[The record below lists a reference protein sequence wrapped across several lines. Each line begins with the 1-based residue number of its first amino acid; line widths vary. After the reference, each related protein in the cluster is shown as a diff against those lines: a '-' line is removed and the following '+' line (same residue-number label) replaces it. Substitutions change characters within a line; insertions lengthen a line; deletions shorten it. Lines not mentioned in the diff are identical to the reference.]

1 VGYLLPTHFS
11 NTIFK
16 SSLDILH
23 SISQVTKYT
32 QIALTFAGNSN
43 LKSGEKKVIFDRK
56 TPVNLCHLLPSSALS
71 GGRIRYRT
79 VLLIWGILLPVKILN
94 IRYTNSTLMKNVLL
108 FCLILIAGVASA
120 ATFPDHPYGFVLGKA
135 ELKSAGAMA
144 LGPNGVLFVA
154 DPKGAAIFAFD
165 IKDMQA
171 DTATT
176 RIEVKNIDKVLA
188 SFLGIAAEDVVI
200 NDMLAHPTSQQIYL
214 SVSRGRSADALPVL
228 VRVNRQGQVD
238 EIKMD
243 NILFSKA
250 DIANAPGIDEK
261 TSWGAPKRQMAVT
274 DLQFFDGELYVAG
287 LSNEEFASRLRRI
300 SFPFTSAQNNTSVE
314 IFHTSH
320 NRYETNAPIETML
333 PVKLNN
339 QSSILAGYGCAPLAK
354 FSVADLKG
362 NKHVKGQTLAEL
374 GGGSRPLDMILIIKK
389 GEEYVIVANS
399 NRSIY
404 TLKVSDLEK
413 SQPLTT
419 PVDATFVS
427 SGTPFVSTAY
437 VGVMQIDNLN
447 KNFVAAIQRDIQTG
461 ALNLVSIPKRWL

>member
-1 VGYLLPTHFS
+1 
-11 NTIFK
+11 
-16 SSLDILH
+16 
-23 SISQVTKYT
+23 
-32 QIALTFAGNSN
+32 
-43 LKSGEKKVIFDRK
+43 
-56 TPVNLCHLLPSSALS
+56 
-71 GGRIRYRT
+71 
-79 VLLIWGILLPVKILN
+79 
-94 IRYTNSTLMKNVLL
+94 MKNVLSFFL
-108 FCLILIAGVASA
+108 VLVTGVASA
-120 ATFPDHPYGFVLGKA
+120 ATNPDHPYGFTLGKV

-144 LGPNGVLFVA
+144 LGPNGILFVA

-165 IKDMQA
+165 IKDTQV

-176 RIEVKNIDKVLA
+176 RVEVKNIDKVLA

-228 VRVNRQGQVD
+228 LRVNRQGEVS

-243 NILFSKA
+243 NILFSKV
-250 DIANAPGIDEK
+250 DISNVPGPDEK
-261 TSWGAPKRQMAVT
+261 TSWGAPKRAMALT

-287 LSNEEFASRLRRI
+287 LSNEEFASRLKRI
-300 SFPFTSAQNNTSVE
+300 AFPFTNTQANTSVE

-320 NRYETNAPIETML
+320 NRYETHAPIETML

-339 QSSILAGYGCAPLAK
+339 QPSLLAGYGCAPLAK

-362 NKHVKGQTLAEL
+362 NKHVKGHTLAEL
-374 GGGSRPLDMILIIKK
+374 GGGSRPLDMVLINKK
-389 GEEYVIVANS
+389 GADYVVVANS

-404 TLKVSDLEK
+404 TIKVADLEK

-419 PVDATFVS
+419 PVDDVFVS
-427 SGTPFVSTAY
+427 SGTPFVATAY

-461 ALNLVSIPKRWL
+461 ALNLISIPKRWL